1 MQSEL
6 INLYTV
12 LLKTIGNNDQITKD
26 LVYKLVDNCFK
37 TNEYIKELSEK
48 LLYS

>member
-26 LVYKLVDNCFK
+26 LVYKLVDSCFEA
-37 TNEYIKELSEK
+37 NDYINKSIED